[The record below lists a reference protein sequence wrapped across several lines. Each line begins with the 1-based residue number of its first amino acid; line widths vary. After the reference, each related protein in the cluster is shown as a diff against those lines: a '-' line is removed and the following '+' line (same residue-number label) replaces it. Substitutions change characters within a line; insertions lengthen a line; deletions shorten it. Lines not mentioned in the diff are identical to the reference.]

1 MTSARRN
8 RYKVIFDNIKTSF
21 EDILNIHSTNDV
33 TNLANQYVSNLTN
46 MNTVEEL
53 LNYLNDNLENAPDD
67 SNNELLKN
75 IGDVDIRIF
84 KNIELPDI
92 YTTSEHYDKLCT
104 LLVSSSIDLNLESY
118 TACVR
123 YMVQLILQVGE
134 ANLFILSTLNILKN
148 KYNFIVQNLHHNPIV
163 PSTFTNTSS
172 FDSARH
178 LVAVIDGLVK
188 ISNLPTTITKNQ
200 ITMNGVKAH

>member
-84 KNIELPDI
+84 KNFP
-92 YTTSEHYDKLCT
+92 CT
-104 LLVSSSIDLNLESY
+104 EILLL
-118 TACVR
+118 
-123 YMVQLILQVGE
+123 
-134 ANLFILSTLNILKN
+134 
-148 KYNFIVQNLHHNPIV
+148 
-163 PSTFTNTSS
+163 
-172 FDSARH
+172 
-178 LVAVIDGLVK
+178 
-188 ISNLPTTITKNQ
+188 
-200 ITMNGVKAH
+200 